1 LRLRSKAFR
10 NRSSRES
17 SLIVDQLAASIIS
30 LPAQGFAISRKRKG
44 FDWKTFA
51 GLGRKSYGNQ

>member
-1 LRLRSKAFR
+1 VIDCGVGVAAE
-10 NRSSRES
+10 NA
-17 SLIVDQLAASIIS
+17 DQLFSAFFTTKS
-30 LPAQGFAISRKRKG
+30 G